1 LVNKW
6 NQILT
11 VAHVVTNT
19 RLLEIKKENDPKKYI
34 SHQANLAIFDILA

>member
-1 LVNKW
+1 MKKSG
-6 NQILT
+6 ILT

-34 SHQANLAIFDILA
+34 SHQADLAILDILA